1 MPLYDYRCPAC
12 QAEFEL
18 LVRTGTP
25 IACPHCGAT
34 GLERALSR
42 IAPAGKIAGVVA
54 AGRRQAAREG
64 HFSHYSPSERAKL
77 PR

>member
-1 MPLYDYRCPAC
+1 MPIYDFRCKAC
-12 QAEFEL
+12 QAQFEQ
-18 LVRTGTP
+18 LVRGTTAP
-25 IACPHCGAT
+25 ACPTCGAT

-42 IAPAGKIAGVVA
+42 IAPAGRIAGVVA

-77 PR
+77 PK